1 VQNHCMRN
9 LLVCLAIFAFS
20 ASAADHPDFS
30 GTWEFAPG
38 RSKNIG
44 MMAEMKLTAIIQQSP
59 TEIVIRNKNAGQSQG
74 SETRFDLSGS
84 PVKNETPMGD
94 KAETVTKWEGDKLV
108 TTWTSPGA
116 VAGTQTV
123 RTETRS
129 LSPDKRTMIVESA
142 RGKSAPMVMVYE
154 RK

>member
-1 VQNHCMRN
+1 MTN
-9 LLVCLAIFAFS
+9 LAICAAILAFS
-20 ASAADHPDFS
+20 LAAADHPDFS
-30 GTWEFAPG
+30 GTWQFVPAK
-38 RSKNIG
+38 SKNIG

-59 TEIVIRNKNAGQSQG
+59 TEITIRNNNAGQPQG
-74 SETRFDLSGS
+74 SETRFDLSGV

-94 KAETVTKWEGDKLV
+94 KAETVTKWDGDKLV

-116 VAGTQTV
+116 VAGTQTI